1 MTCQSGAYGAPQ
13 ASELTMNVP
22 HRQQTG
28 FTLIELMVVVAL
40 VAILVAIATPSF
52 VSLIQSN
59 RVSAE
64 VNSFAGDLQFAR
76 SEAIKQGIPV
86 SVCASSDGKNCL
98 GSNTWQSGWIVFS
111 DLDGS
116 GTVTAGDTV
125 LRVRPAWSGGDTF
138 VAAPSIVAVTYS
150 RDGFA
155 NLPVASP
162 GASILLA
169 LRTAPVNAAATR
181 CVSVNRVG
189 HQTVL
194 QGGKGGCA

>member
-1 MTCQSGAYGAPQ
+1 
-13 ASELTMNVP
+13 MNLS
-22 HRQQTG
+22 HRQTAG

-40 VAILVAIATPSF
+40 VGILTAIATPSF

-64 VNSFAGDLQFAR
+64 VNAFVGDLEFAR
-76 SEAIKQGIPV
+76 SEAIKQGVPV
-86 SVCASSDGKNCL
+86 SLCASSTGNSCL
-98 GSNTWQSGWIVFS
+98 GTNSWQSGWIVFS

-116 GTVTAGDTV
+116 GTVTTGDVV
-125 LRVRPAWSGGDTF
+125 LRKRPGWSGGDTF
-138 VAAPSIVAVTYS
+138 SAAPSITAVTFS

-162 GASILLA
+162 AASILLA

-181 CVSVNRVG
+181 CVSINRVG

-194 QGGKGGCA
+194 QGGKGGCS